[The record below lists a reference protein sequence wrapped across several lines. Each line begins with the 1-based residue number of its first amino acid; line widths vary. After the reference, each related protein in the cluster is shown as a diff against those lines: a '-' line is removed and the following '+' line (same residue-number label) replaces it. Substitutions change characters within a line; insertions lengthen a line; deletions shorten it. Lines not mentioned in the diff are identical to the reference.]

1 MVVLVGSGSRDDDD
15 EGMVFALMGMTRGG
29 GMPVSDWA
37 SEHSGKRRA
46 RRRLRPVA
54 VELLEFNIFLLLFS

>member
-1 MVVLVGSGSRDDDD
+1 VVVLVGSRSRDDD
-15 EGMVFALMGMTRGG
+15 EGIVFALTGMTRGG

-37 SEHSGKRRA
+37 SEDSGSCRV
-46 RRRLRPVA
+46 RRRLRAVA